1 MNSLT
6 GFLSGR
12 GPSAPLISIKSI
24 RITWPQLASVYSKVN
39 MMRVFEMYFGT
50 NWVSFEK
57 KRGFIYFVLQV
68 QCIWFIWYVCIALV
82 HTLKVHK
89 ESDILDCVRLHHE
102 DKLHIVKM
110 SNPRQGVKKTVT
122 VQSIVKNL
130 KIRYGLLSW

>member
-1 MNSLT
+1 MTPAGFCLFQSEHDESVRDVFWNKLGKLWKEEGVYVFCCT
-6 GFLSGR
+6 G
-12 GPSAPLISIKSI
+12 
-24 RITWPQLASVYSKVN
+24 
-39 MMRVFEMYFGT
+39 
-50 NWVSFEK
+50 
-57 KRGFIYFVLQV
+57 
-68 QCIWFIWYVCIALV
+68 IWFIWYVCIALV